1 MERVRKPIWFE
12 SLLLLIGFLICA
24 QSSLATTVII
34 QSDDEMIV
42 EARAIIRGKVLAIE
56 TGLDEHQDRIYT
68 YVTIKVHEVLK
79 GQISKRKIVLK
90 QPGGLYGNR
99 GSLVFGAPE
108 FVTGENVLLYLDT
121 WRDGSL
127 RVHQLM
133 LGKFNIVDDPVTG
146 LAYAVRNA
154 PPDSVRILGES
165 SRGPITNRME
175 LSAYAQMV
183 RGRLRA
189 NRNAA
194 QEFEAKAFSGIPMLD
209 RPSGYIVESGKGDLE
224 AQFHLWRPPTR
235 WFQPDNGESV
245 VFRVNTDGAPPQV
258 ENTVIAATNAWSSV
272 VGSSLRVVSDGSTN
286 TCGLF
291 FVDGVNTISFNN
303 CDGYFSGTGT
313 CSSGVLAV
321 TSIASIDQSQTRV
334 INGTTFFKALEANL
348 TFNPFSACN
357 FADPCNLQEIMTHEM
372 GHGLGLHHSWDSSFG
387 GTPTLSDRE
396 ATMYWIAH
404 LDGRCASLKQD
415 DINGTVFIYPAT
427 GGGPG
432 PLTITSTSPLGTGTV
447 GSSFLRQLLASGGTT
462 PYTWSLQS
470 GSLPP
475 GLNFNPA
482 GVILGTPTTPGTFE
496 FTIKVTDAANDTAQK
511 LLAITIISLATGY
524 DSQFLSQ
531 SVPTTLQPNQAFVVT
546 LRWLNTG
553 SFAWN
558 GSSGFGIVSQ
568 NPLGNVV
575 WGGNVVP
582 WINPPVPPG
591 GEMELLF
598 QAFAPS
604 SAGFYNFQWQLQQQ
618 DVGVFGQM
626 STNVNITVGNPSQ
639 PSPLSIGGPSAL
651 AAGKG
656 ASFTHTVPATG
667 GTPPYTWS
675 IASGA
680 LPGGISLNATTGVLS
695 GTPTAA
701 GSFGVTIQ
709 ATDSRSQ
716 TAQKALTFTVTDTAL
731 PPVEI
736 TTSTLPSAN
745 KGIGFSQQLSASG
758 GKPPY
763 TWAVTTGA
771 LPAGLTVAS
780 ATGLIS
786 GTPTVSGQFSFT
798 VTATDSESRT
808 ASKALSINVLGP
820 PLLVAAIPP
829 LETLMGLSFNY
840 QLVATGGTGPYTW
853 SAAQGAL
860 PPGLNVNATSGLISG
875 IPTAG
880 GTFAFPVTVRD
891 AESGTASASMQI
903 KVIDPA
909 TIPAISKVKYK
920 NQKKLFVIGDRF
932 HPSATLFI
940 DGSQVLFEV
949 GDGQLIVK
957 PIKLAS
963 GRHELRVVNPSG
975 VASAIY
981 VLML

>member
-1 MERVRKPIWFE
+1 
-12 SLLLLIGFLICA
+12 
-24 QSSLATTVII
+24 
-34 QSDDEMIV
+34 
-42 EARAIIRGKVLAIE
+42 
-56 TGLDEHQDRIYT
+56 
-68 YVTIKVHEVLK
+68 
-79 GQISKRKIVLK
+79 
-90 QPGGLYGNR
+90 
-99 GSLVFGAPE
+99 
-108 FVTGENVLLYLDT
+108 
-121 WRDGSL
+121 
-127 RVHQLM
+127 
-133 LGKFNIVDDPVTG
+133 
-146 LAYAVRNA
+146 
-154 PPDSVRILGES
+154 
-165 SRGPITNRME
+165 
-175 LSAYAQMV
+175 
-183 RGRLRA
+183 
-189 NRNAA
+189 
-194 QEFEAKAFSGIPMLD
+194 
-209 RPSGYIVESGKGDLE
+209 
-224 AQFHLWRPPTR
+224 
-235 WFQPDNGESV
+235 
-245 VFRVNTDGAPPQV
+245 
-258 ENTVIAATNAWSSV
+258 
-272 VGSSLRVVSDGSTN
+272 
-286 TCGLF
+286 
-291 FVDGVNTISFNN
+291 
-303 CDGYFSGTGT
+303 
-313 CSSGVLAV
+313 
-321 TSIASIDQSQTRV
+321 
-334 INGTTFFKALEANL
+334 
-348 TFNPFSACN
+348 
-357 FADPCNLQEIMTHEM
+357 
-372 GHGLGLHHSWDSSFG
+372 
-387 GTPTLSDRE
+387 
-396 ATMYWIAH
+396 MYWIAH

-432 PLTITSTSPLGTGTV
+432 PLTITSTSPLGIGTV

-470 GSLPP
+470 GSLPT
-475 GLNFNPA
+475 GLNFNQA

-511 LLAITIISLATGY
+511 LLAITIISPATGY

-558 GSSGFGIVSQ
+558 GSSGFGVVSQ

-582 WINPPVPPG
+582 WIHPPVPPG

-618 DVGVFGQM
+618 GLGVFGQM

-651 AAGKG
+651 AAVKG
-656 ASFTHTVPATG
+656 AAFTHTVPATG

-680 LPGGISLNATTGVLS
+680 LPGGISLNAATGVLS

-701 GSFGVTIQ
+701 GTFGVTIQ

-763 TWAVTTGA
+763 SWAVTTGA

-780 ATGLIS
+780 ATGVIS
-786 GTPTVSGQFSFT
+786 GTPAVSGQFSFT

-820 PLLVAAIPP
+820 PLLVAAIPA

-891 AESGTASASMQI
+891 TASGTASAAMQI

-909 TIPAISKVKYK
+909 TIPAITKVKYK

-949 GDGQLIVK
+949 GDGQLVVK
-957 PIKLAS
+957 PIKLSS
-963 GRHELRVVNPSG
+963 GRHEIRVVNPSG